1 MGEIITKT
9 TTLNLK
15 PCGYRHSIDGN
26 IIKIEPVGNGKT
38 ITNDIENVV
47 ATIEEE
53 RGIDSNDYY
62 ILYLD
67 SEGMWVWV
75 LFSSYGFPHFRDMVG
90 DYEKS
95 KQMLPVKA
103 E

>member
-1 MGEIITKT
+1 MQLPTFK
-9 TTLNLK
+9 
-15 PCGYRHSIDGN
+15 HSIDGN

-67 SEGMWVWV
+67 SERMWVWV
-75 LFSSYGFPHFRDMVG
+75 LFSSYGFPHFKDMVR
-90 DYEKS
+90 DYEES
-95 KQMLPVKA
+95 KRMLPVKA

>member
-1 MGEIITKT
+1 M
-9 TTLNLK
+9 K
-15 PCGYRHSIDGN
+15 PANFKHSIDGN

-47 ATIEEE
+47 ATIEGE
-53 RGIDSNDYY
+53 RGIDSNDYQ

-67 SEGMWVWV
+67 STGVWVWV
-75 LFSSYGFPHFRDMVG
+75 VFSSYGFPHFRDMVR
-90 DYEKS
+90 DYEQS
-95 KQMLPVKA
+95 KQMLPGVQKTNFQ

>member
-1 MGEIITKT
+1 MPPTFK
-9 TTLNLK
+9 
-15 PCGYRHSIDGN
+15 HSIDGN
-26 IIKIEPVGNGKT
+26 IIKIEPVRNDGKT
-38 ITNDIENVV
+38 ITNDIEDVV

-53 RGIDSNDYY
+53 RGIDSNDYH

-75 LFSSYGFPHFRDMVG
+75 VFSFYGFPHFRDMVR
-90 DYEKS
+90 DYEES
-95 KQMLPVKA
+95 KRILPVKA